1 MRTGLL
7 SRCLTDFPLPVALWH
22 TASLRGGPE
31 GKFGGYLETRT
42 DPWDHPLLTCDAAE
56 E

>member
-1 MRTGLL
+1 MRTGRL

-22 TASLRGGPE
+22 AASLLGRPE
-31 GKFGGYLETRT
+31 GTFGGCLETRT
-42 DPWDHPLLTCDAAE
+42 DPWDRPLLTCDAAE